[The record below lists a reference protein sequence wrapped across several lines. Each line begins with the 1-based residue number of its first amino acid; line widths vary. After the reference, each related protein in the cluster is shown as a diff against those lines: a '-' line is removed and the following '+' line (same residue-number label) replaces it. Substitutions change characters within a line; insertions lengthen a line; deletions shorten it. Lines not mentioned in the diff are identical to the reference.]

1 MASAAKALAAR
12 AGSSLLRRLL
22 ASPSMPLLR
31 AGMPQLARLQAHAPP
46 APAPSVDAYEAEA
59 VARLT
64 SVPGEI
70 SFPCGLPS
78 LRFFI
83 DDATAGT
90 ASLSRASSWIRPW
103 LSSSIGLGSG
113 VVSQCTNGGKCYGTL
128 PFVVY
133 TIQIIA
139 STHTRMISVV
149 VRDVCNL

>member
-12 AGSSLLRRLL
+12 AGSSLLGRLL
-22 ASPSMPLLR
+22 ASPSTPLLR

-46 APAPSVDAYEAEA
+46 APSVDAYEAEA

-64 SVPGEI
+64 SLPGEI

-113 VVSQCTNGGKCYGTL
+113 VAAGYTNGGKCCGTL
-128 PFVVY
+128 PFVVCTDY
-133 TIQIIA
+133 
-139 STHTRMISVV
+139 SV
-149 VRDVCNL
+149 

>member
-12 AGSSLLRRLL
+12 AASSLLGRLL
-22 ASPSMPLLR
+22 ASPSTPLLR

-64 SVPGEI
+64 SLPGEI

-83 DDATAGT
+83 DDATAVENPVANEPLLLIKRTYQPSTIKRKRTHGFLT
-90 ASLSRASSWIRPW
+90 RKSTKGGRKVIARRIAKGRHRLS
-103 LSSSIGLGSG
+103 
-113 VVSQCTNGGKCYGTL
+113 V
-128 PFVVY
+128 
-133 TIQIIA
+133 
-139 STHTRMISVV
+139 
-149 VRDVCNL
+149 

>member
-12 AGSSLLRRLL
+12 AGSSLLGSLL
-22 ASPSMPLLR
+22 ASPSTPLLR
-31 AGMPQLARLQAHAPP
+31 AGLPQLARLLAHAPP
-46 APAPSVDAYEAEA
+46 PAPSVDAYEAEA

-83 DDATAGT
+83 DDGTAGT
-90 ASLSRASSWIRPW
+90 ASLSLSLARARAGSWIRPW

-113 VVSQCTNGGKCYGTL
+113 VAAGYTNGGKCCGTL
-128 PFVVY
+128 PFVVCTDY
-133 TIQIIA
+133 
-139 STHTRMISVV
+139 SV
-149 VRDVCNL
+149 

>member
-12 AGSSLLRRLL
+12 AGSSLLGRLL
-22 ASPSMPLLR
+22 ASPSTPLLR
-31 AGMPQLARLQAHAPP
+31 AGLPQLARLQAHAPP
-46 APAPSVDAYEAEA
+46 PAPSVDAYEAEA

-83 DDATAGT
+83 DDGTAGT
-90 ASLSRASSWIRPW
+90 ASLSLSRARARAGSWIRPW

-113 VVSQCTNGGKCYGTL
+113 VSAGLYKWEEMLWYL
-128 PFVVY
+128 
-133 TIQIIA
+133 TIRCM
-139 STHTRMISVV
+139 HR
-149 VRDVCNL
+149 L

>member
-1 MASAAKALAAR
+1 MASAAKAPAAR
-12 AGSSLLRRLL
+12 AGSSLLGRLL
-22 ASPSMPLLR
+22 ASPSTPLLR
-31 AGMPQLARLQAHAPP
+31 AGLPQLARLQAHAPP
-46 APAPSVDAYEAEA
+46 PAPSVDAYEAEA

-113 VVSQCTNGGKCYGTL
+113 VAAGCTNGEKCCGTL
-128 PFVVY
+128 PFVVCTDY
-133 TIQIIA
+133 
-139 STHTRMISVV
+139 SV
-149 VRDVCNL
+149 

>member
-12 AGSSLLRRLL
+12 AGSSLLGRLL
-22 ASPSMPLLR
+22 ASPSTPLLR

-46 APAPSVDAYEAEA
+46 PAPSVDAYEAEA

-113 VVSQCTNGGKCYGTL
+113 VAAGYTNGGKCCGTL
-128 PFVVY
+128 PFVVCTDY
-133 TIQIIA
+133 
-139 STHTRMISVV
+139 SV
-149 VRDVCNL
+149 